1 MDHHDSACPSP
12 KQDRDLVRMECLGRA
27 RVSLPVNLLGN
38 VVPPIIVAE
47 HAAPQ
52 LVDKRACDDV
62 HDLMAR
68 GRRRAIGARRGRAAL
83 E

>member
-1 MDHHDSACPSP
+1 MIEV
-12 KQDRDLVRMECLGRA
+12 LYYFW
-27 RVSLPVNLLGN
+27 VSYD